1 MVNKIFVALVK
12 QIASAYAPY
21 SDIRFATCLQTAN
34 DHLYF
39 GNNVENCAYG
49 STMCAEANVLGS
61 FISDGNKIGTKVTLY
76 LYSPEAS
83 FAWPCGN
90 CRQII
95 AELVHPD
102 SLVITFN
109 KQGQTKQ
116 QLVSELLNKRFVW
129 PTNKR

>member
-1 MVNKIFVALVK
+1 MVNKIFASLIK

-21 SDIRFATCLQTAN
+21 SHIRFVACLQTAEEK
-34 DHLYF
+34 LYF
-39 GNNVENCAYG
+39 GNNIENCAYG

-61 FISDGNKIGTKVTLY
+61 FISDNNPIGTKVSLY
-76 LYSPEAS
+76 LYSPEAI

-109 KQGQTKQ
+109 KQGETKQ

-129 PTNKR
+129 PTNNR